1 MNKYLKAL
9 PFVLLS
15 ALVPFF
21 FYSQPNL
28 AQSLIIL
35 AVSGLCGFLYYLDSK
50 QQPDY
55 KQQFAKELDTLVKY
69 NKETREMIV
78 KSQLQ
83 DVTKKVSNFVF

>member
-28 AQSLIIL
+28 AQSVIVLS
-35 AVSGLCGFLYYLDSK
+35 VSGLCGFLYYLDSK

-55 KQQFAKELDTLVKY
+55 KQQFAKELDVLMKHS
-69 NKETREMIV
+69 KETREMIV